1 MDISNNIDELKEQVY
16 TTSKTLQE
24 IADLKHE
31 VQGLNEKKTQLN
43 KQIQTAKLSI
53 DQKEGVLFAPYMEK
67 ADPQQTIQF
76 E

>member
-1 MDISNNIDELKEQVY
+1 MEISNNIEELQEQVY

-31 VQGLNEKKTQLN
+31 VQGLTEQKNQLS
-43 KQIQTAKLSI
+43 KQITTLKSSI
-53 DQKEGVLFAPYMEK
+53 DQKEKDLFAPYMEK

>member
-1 MDISNNIDELKEQVY
+1 MEISNNIDELKEQVY

-24 IADLKHE
+24 IADLKRE
-31 VQGLNEKKTQLN
+31 ANGLTEQKNQLSKK
-43 KQIQTAKLSI
+43 ITALKSSI
-53 DQKEGVLFAPYMEK
+53 DQKEKDLFAPYMEK

>member
-1 MDISNNIDELKEQVY
+1 MEMSNNIDELKEQVY

-31 VQGLNEKKTQLN
+31 ARKLSEQKNQLS
-43 KQIQTAKLSI
+43 KQITALKTGI
-53 DQKEGVLFAPYMEK
+53 EQKEKDLFAPYMAK
-67 ADPQQTIQF
+67 ADPQQKIPF